1 MVEHALPEAALAAEA
16 ALAGE
21 AARAAHM
28 EGVTAAQEEEGIA
41 WIANAMAAAEHEFAH
56 ARPRLPVRIDTGRD
70 VVLSNEAPPVEPRP
84 FANGTPVVPAADFK
98 GVCIWCWER
107 GHESKKCK
115 EKQSPDM
122 SDMQREAPAPRTR
135 HDAAHIKKIG
145 ARAAAPLKV

>member
-56 ARPRLPVRIDTGRD
+56 ARPRLPVRIDTGPG

-98 GVCIWCWER
+98 EVCIWCWER
-107 GHESKKCK
+107 GHEPKKCK
-115 EKQSPDM
+115 EKQTPDM
-122 SDMQREAPAPRTR
+122 SDMQRKAPAPHT
-135 HDAAHIKKIG
+135 
-145 ARAAAPLKV
+145 P

>member
-1 MVEHALPEAALAAEA
+1 MVEHAQREAALAAEA

-84 FANGTPVVPAADFK
+84 FAGLSAAL
-98 GVCIWCWER
+98 
-107 GHESKKCK
+107 
-115 EKQSPDM
+115 P
-122 SDMQREAPAPRTR
+122 
-135 HDAAHIKKIG
+135 IKYF
-145 ARAAAPLKV
+145 RSN